1 MSETRELRVALTV
14 DDFEHA
20 VEFYRRVL
28 GVGLSARWTE
38 PAGNVGVFTL
48 PRATLELLD
57 AEAAAGV
64 DAAEVGRRVS
74 GPVRLALE
82 VADARASQA
91 AAIEAG
97 AQLMGEV
104 RRAAWGDRVGRVESP
119 EGMQLTLFEE
129 A

>member
-1 MSETRELRVALTV
+1 MIETHELRVALTV
-14 DDFEHA
+14 DDFERA
-20 VEFYRRVL
+20 VDFYRGVL
-28 GVGLSARWTE
+28 GVGLSAHWTE
-38 PAGNVGVFTL
+38 PAGNVGVFSL
-48 PRATLELLD
+48 PRETLELLD

-74 GPVRLALE
+74 GPVRLALG
-82 VADARASQA
+82 VADASASQA

-97 AQLMGEV
+97 GRLMGEV
-104 RRAAWGDRVGRVESP
+104 RQATWGDRVGRVESP

>member
-1 MSETRELRVALTV
+1 MIETTELRVALTV
-14 DDFEHA
+14 DDFDAA

-28 GVGLSARWTE
+28 GQELSARWTE
-38 PAGNVGVFTL
+38 PAGNVGLFRL

-74 GPVRLALE
+74 GPVRLALG
-82 VADARASQA
+82 VVDAEA
-91 AAIEAG
+91 ACAVAIEVG
-97 AQLMGEV
+97 GRLMGQV
-104 RRAAWGDRVGRVESP
+104 RPAPWGDRVGRVETP
-119 EGMQLTLFEE
+119 EGLQLTLFTE